1 MLTIALGI
9 VLAVLILTW
18 GPYLIIYVFAGIAQ
32 VINEVSRLPLS
43 PSTERTALPL
53 HQGHVHRRRVSMHR
67 PWEGEGGLMMKDKHH
82 IWTYLREQL
91 QGHSELWQSSRWVG
105 DGTGQRCFACDET
118 IRKEHSVTIGY
129 PLSRRPRPSALVPP
143 SL

>member
-32 VINEVSRLPLS
+32 VINEVSDALS

-67 PWEGEGGLMMKDKHH
+67 PWEG
-82 IWTYLREQL
+82 RE
-91 QGHSELWQSSRWVG
+91 
-105 DGTGQRCFACDET
+105 A
-118 IRKEHSVTIGY
+118 
-129 PLSRRPRPSALVPP
+129 
-143 SL
+143 